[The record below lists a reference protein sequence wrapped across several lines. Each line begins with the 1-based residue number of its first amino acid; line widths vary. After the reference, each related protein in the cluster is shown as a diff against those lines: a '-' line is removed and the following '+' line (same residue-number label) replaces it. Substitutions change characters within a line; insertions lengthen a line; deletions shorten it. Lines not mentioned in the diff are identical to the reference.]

1 MRILLLIISKIFIIF
16 SQFEILDARNHTSV
30 DKLKSKSTFLVKDK
44 DSAING
50 KPTYARILI
59 KRRL

>member
-1 MRILLLIISKIFIIF
+1 MSKKILFSI
-16 SQFEILDARNHTSV
+16 SQFEILDARNHTSI

-59 KRRL
+59 KRR

>member
-1 MRILLLIISKIFIIF
+1 MLKKTLSQP
-16 SQFEILDARNHTSV
+16 SQFEILDARDYTNI

-44 DSAING
+44 DSVING

-59 KRRL
+59 KRR